1 MQTQYSG
8 LEVAPSDGLIP
19 QQPNHSELEV
29 RHDPMNQK
37 TSVLGPYGSEIIPL
51 HHGEKCS
58 HPHKI
63 CGLRK
68 VTFWLTLALV
78 ATIIVAIVGGS
89 VGGTLLTRKGQTD
102 EVERLDSVEYV
113 ETVKT
118 HN

>member
-1 MQTQYSG
+1 VFPEKNLSNTT
-8 LEVAPSDGLIP
+8 PSDGLIP